1 MENNILKKISR
12 QIVDKRVI
20 IMIAFLAA
28 CVYCA
33 LSISRVHVNNDITS
47 FLPPDTDTRRGLTIM
62 ENEFTTYA
70 SANVMLANTTYERAS
85 AAAEKIETLEH
96 VTGVTFDNSP
106 AHFVDS
112 AALLTISFDGTSDDE
127 NVIAAMNEI
136 RSLTAGFDTY
146 TSSDIGADLLGEIA
160 QQMVGVV
167 ALAAVV
173 IMAVL
178 LFTSRSYFEVVIFLI
193 VFSVA
198 ALLNMGTNFWL
209 GEISSITNSIA
220 VILQLALAIDYAI
233 IFSHRYQD
241 EIDRFPTEREALI
254 EALSKSIVEISSSSL
269 TTISGLVALMLMQFR
284 LGYDLGLV
292 LSKGILC
299 SLITVFLL
307 MPGLIASFFRPLRRT
322 THKSHVPDITGWG
335 RFLMKTRFGFVAV
348 FVIILPLA
356 IWCSSRTE
364 YAFND
369 AGIDEL
375 KYSESR
381 AAARKITGTFANDTT
396 IAVLVPSGNYEAEKQ
411 FLRDAAELDNVKTVT
426 GLANIEIEDGKVL
439 TDSYTPRMFSMLLNI
454 DFEEAEMLYAAYG
467 VENGQYQPIF
477 GNAETYSV
485 PLIDMFLFLFEKID
499 QGIVTLD
506 ADSQET
512 LDSLRGELE
521 RGEAQ
526 LRGENWDR
534 MVITA
539 DVPIEGDE
547 SVALVNALRS
557 LADGRYGEGACLVIG
572 DVTSA
577 KELADTFNGD
587 SLLINL
593 LTIAFVFFIL
603 IFTFRSVVG
612 AALLV
617 FVIQGS
623 IWINFTFPYLTH
635 TRASFVTNMIVSAI
649 QMGATIDYAIVIMS
663 RYLDLK
669 KLHPPQEAMAQ
680 AVNESFPT
688 VMTSGTIMTV
698 AGILIAYR
706 VSDVY
711 IGHIGLAVGRGALIS
726 VILVLS
732 VLPQLIVLLDK
743 VIEKTTFRKK
753 TKTEVPWNER
763 WIAALLRAVLL
774 LSVSGA
780 ALAADLIPLRYPLPR
795 ISRSFPRCARRTH
808 GRKGRRSCSRARHQS
823 HRLRIFRPSCCCP
836 ERLTAAATAY
846 SAYPLTATP
855 STQGLFRMVLKTG
868 VVKISRSPA
877 PSARPE
883 TAKTSAVSPG

>member
-1 MENNILKKISR
+1 MLFSAKSDNLKATLTEPGGPLLENNILKKISR

-112 AALLTISFDGTSDDE
+112 AALLTISFDGISDDE
-127 NVIAAMNEI
+127 NVIATMNEI

-454 DFEEAEMLYAAYG
+454 DFEEAGMLYAAYG

-593 LTIAFVFFIL
+593 LTIAFVFIIL

-753 TKTEVPWNER
+753 TTTGG
-763 WIAALLRAVLL
+763 AV
-774 LSVSGA
+774 
-780 ALAADLIPLRYPLPR
+780 
-795 ISRSFPRCARRTH
+795 
-808 GRKGRRSCSRARHQS
+808 
-823 HRLRIFRPSCCCP
+823 
-836 ERLTAAATAY
+836 E
-846 SAYPLTATP
+846 
-855 STQGLFRMVLKTG
+855 
-868 VVKISRSPA
+868 
-877 PSARPE
+877 
-883 TAKTSAVSPG
+883 

>member
-1 MENNILKKISR
+1 MLFSTKSDNLKATLTEPGGPLLENNILKKISR

-127 NVIAAMNEI
+127 NVVAAMNEI
-136 RSLTAGFDTY
+136 RSLTADFDTY

-307 MPGLIASFFRPLRRT
+307 MPGLIASFFRQLRRT

-356 IWCSSRTE
+356 IWCSNRTE

-557 LADGRYGEGACLVIG
+557 LADGRYGEGGCLVIG

-593 LTIAFVFFIL
+593 LTIAFVFIIL

-669 KLHPPQEAMAQ
+669 KLHTPQEAMAQ

-753 TKTEVPWNER
+753 TTTGG
-763 WIAALLRAVLL
+763 AV
-774 LSVSGA
+774 
-780 ALAADLIPLRYPLPR
+780 
-795 ISRSFPRCARRTH
+795 
-808 GRKGRRSCSRARHQS
+808 
-823 HRLRIFRPSCCCP
+823 
-836 ERLTAAATAY
+836 E
-846 SAYPLTATP
+846 
-855 STQGLFRMVLKTG
+855 
-868 VVKISRSPA
+868 
-877 PSARPE
+877 
-883 TAKTSAVSPG
+883 

>member
-1 MENNILKKISR
+1 MLFSTKSDNLKATLTEPGGPLLENNILKKISR

-454 DFEEAEMLYAAYG
+454 DYEEAEMLYAAYG

-557 LADGRYGEGACLVIG
+557 LADGRYGEGGCLVIG

-593 LTIAFVFFIL
+593 LTIAFVFIIL

-669 KLHPPQEAMAQ
+669 KLHTPQEAMAR

-753 TKTEVPWNER
+753 TTTGG
-763 WIAALLRAVLL
+763 AV
-774 LSVSGA
+774 
-780 ALAADLIPLRYPLPR
+780 
-795 ISRSFPRCARRTH
+795 
-808 GRKGRRSCSRARHQS
+808 
-823 HRLRIFRPSCCCP
+823 
-836 ERLTAAATAY
+836 E
-846 SAYPLTATP
+846 
-855 STQGLFRMVLKTG
+855 
-868 VVKISRSPA
+868 
-877 PSARPE
+877 
-883 TAKTSAVSPG
+883 

>member
-1 MENNILKKISR
+1 MLFSAKSDNLKATLTEHGGPLLENNILKKISR

-127 NVIAAMNEI
+127 NVFAAMNEI

-454 DFEEAEMLYAAYG
+454 DFEEAGMLYAAYG

-593 LTIAFVFFIL
+593 LTIAFVFIIL

-669 KLHPPQEAMAQ
+669 KLHTPQEAMAQ

-753 TKTEVPWNER
+753 TTTGG
-763 WIAALLRAVLL
+763 AV
-774 LSVSGA
+774 
-780 ALAADLIPLRYPLPR
+780 
-795 ISRSFPRCARRTH
+795 
-808 GRKGRRSCSRARHQS
+808 
-823 HRLRIFRPSCCCP
+823 
-836 ERLTAAATAY
+836 E
-846 SAYPLTATP
+846 
-855 STQGLFRMVLKTG
+855 
-868 VVKISRSPA
+868 
-877 PSARPE
+877 
-883 TAKTSAVSPG
+883 

>member
-1 MENNILKKISR
+1 MLFSAKSDNLKATLTEHGGPLLENNILKKISR

-127 NVIAAMNEI
+127 NVISAMNEI

-146 TSSDIGADLLGEIA
+146 TSSEIGADLLGEIA

-307 MPGLIASFFRPLRRT
+307 MPGLIASFFRQLRRT

-454 DFEEAEMLYAAYG
+454 DFEEAGMLYAAYG

-593 LTIAFVFFIL
+593 LTIAFVFIIL

-753 TKTEVPWNER
+753 TTTGG
-763 WIAALLRAVLL
+763 AV
-774 LSVSGA
+774 
-780 ALAADLIPLRYPLPR
+780 
-795 ISRSFPRCARRTH
+795 
-808 GRKGRRSCSRARHQS
+808 
-823 HRLRIFRPSCCCP
+823 
-836 ERLTAAATAY
+836 E
-846 SAYPLTATP
+846 
-855 STQGLFRMVLKTG
+855 
-868 VVKISRSPA
+868 
-877 PSARPE
+877 
-883 TAKTSAVSPG
+883 

>member
-1 MENNILKKISR
+1 MLFSAKSDNLKATLTEPGGPLLENNILKKISR

-85 AAAEKIETLEH
+85 AAAEKIETLKH

-127 NVIAAMNEI
+127 NVIATMNEI

-477 GNAETYSV
+477 GNTETYSV

-593 LTIAFVFFIL
+593 LTIAFVFIIL

-669 KLHPPQEAMAQ
+669 KLHTPQEAMAQ

-753 TKTEVPWNER
+753 TTTGG
-763 WIAALLRAVLL
+763 AV
-774 LSVSGA
+774 
-780 ALAADLIPLRYPLPR
+780 
-795 ISRSFPRCARRTH
+795 
-808 GRKGRRSCSRARHQS
+808 
-823 HRLRIFRPSCCCP
+823 
-836 ERLTAAATAY
+836 E
-846 SAYPLTATP
+846 
-855 STQGLFRMVLKTG
+855 
-868 VVKISRSPA
+868 
-877 PSARPE
+877 
-883 TAKTSAVSPG
+883 

>member
-1 MENNILKKISR
+1 MLFSAKSDNLKATLTEHGGPLLENNILKKISR

-454 DFEEAEMLYAAYG
+454 DFEEAGMLYAAYG

-593 LTIAFVFFIL
+593 LTIAFVFIIL

-669 KLHPPQEAMAQ
+669 KLHTPQEAMAQ

-753 TKTEVPWNER
+753 TTTGG
-763 WIAALLRAVLL
+763 AV
-774 LSVSGA
+774 
-780 ALAADLIPLRYPLPR
+780 
-795 ISRSFPRCARRTH
+795 
-808 GRKGRRSCSRARHQS
+808 
-823 HRLRIFRPSCCCP
+823 
-836 ERLTAAATAY
+836 E
-846 SAYPLTATP
+846 
-855 STQGLFRMVLKTG
+855 
-868 VVKISRSPA
+868 
-877 PSARPE
+877 
-883 TAKTSAVSPG
+883 

>member
-1 MENNILKKISR
+1 MTLTEPGGPLLGNNILKKISR

-335 RFLMKTRFGFVAV
+335 RFLMKTRVGFVAV

-356 IWCSSRTE
+356 IWCSNRTE

-477 GNAETYSV
+477 GNTETYSV

-593 LTIAFVFFIL
+593 LTIAFVFIIL

-753 TKTEVPWNER
+753 TKT
-763 WIAALLRAVLL
+763 
-774 LSVSGA
+774 G
-780 ALAADLIPLRYPLPR
+780 
-795 ISRSFPRCARRTH
+795 
-808 GRKGRRSCSRARHQS
+808 G
-823 HRLRIFRPSCCCP
+823 
-836 ERLTAAATAY
+836 
-846 SAYPLTATP
+846 
-855 STQGLFRMVLKTG
+855 G
-868 VVKISRSPA
+868 V
-877 PSARPE
+877 E
-883 TAKTSAVSPG
+883 

>member
-1 MENNILKKISR
+1 MLFSAKSDNLKATLTEPGGPLLENNILKKISR

-127 NVIAAMNEI
+127 NVIATMNEI

-348 FVIILPLA
+348 FVVILPLA

-454 DFEEAEMLYAAYG
+454 DYEEAEMLYAAYG

-477 GNAETYSV
+477 GNTETYSV

-593 LTIAFVFFIL
+593 LTIAFVFIIL

-669 KLHPPQEAMAQ
+669 KLHTPQEAMAQ

-753 TKTEVPWNER
+753 TTTGG
-763 WIAALLRAVLL
+763 AV
-774 LSVSGA
+774 
-780 ALAADLIPLRYPLPR
+780 
-795 ISRSFPRCARRTH
+795 
-808 GRKGRRSCSRARHQS
+808 
-823 HRLRIFRPSCCCP
+823 
-836 ERLTAAATAY
+836 E
-846 SAYPLTATP
+846 
-855 STQGLFRMVLKTG
+855 
-868 VVKISRSPA
+868 
-877 PSARPE
+877 
-883 TAKTSAVSPG
+883 

>member
-1 MENNILKKISR
+1 MLFSGKSDNLKATLTEPGGPLLENNILKKISR

-593 LTIAFVFFIL
+593 LTIAFVFIIL

-669 KLHPPQEAMAQ
+669 KLHPPQEAMAR

-753 TKTEVPWNER
+753 TTTGG
-763 WIAALLRAVLL
+763 AV
-774 LSVSGA
+774 
-780 ALAADLIPLRYPLPR
+780 
-795 ISRSFPRCARRTH
+795 
-808 GRKGRRSCSRARHQS
+808 
-823 HRLRIFRPSCCCP
+823 
-836 ERLTAAATAY
+836 E
-846 SAYPLTATP
+846 
-855 STQGLFRMVLKTG
+855 
-868 VVKISRSPA
+868 
-877 PSARPE
+877 
-883 TAKTSAVSPG
+883 

>member
-1 MENNILKKISR
+1 MLFSAKSDNLKATLTEPGGPLLENNILKKISR

-485 PLIDMFLFLFEKID
+485 PLIDMFLVLFEKID

-557 LADGRYGEGACLVIG
+557 LADGRYGEGACIVIG

-593 LTIAFVFFIL
+593 LTIAFVFIIL

-669 KLHPPQEAMAQ
+669 KLHTPQEAMAQ

-753 TKTEVPWNER
+753 TTTGG
-763 WIAALLRAVLL
+763 AV
-774 LSVSGA
+774 
-780 ALAADLIPLRYPLPR
+780 
-795 ISRSFPRCARRTH
+795 
-808 GRKGRRSCSRARHQS
+808 
-823 HRLRIFRPSCCCP
+823 
-836 ERLTAAATAY
+836 E
-846 SAYPLTATP
+846 
-855 STQGLFRMVLKTG
+855 
-868 VVKISRSPA
+868 
-877 PSARPE
+877 
-883 TAKTSAVSPG
+883 

>member
-1 MENNILKKISR
+1 MLFSAKSDNLKATLTEPGGPLLENNILKKISR

-112 AALLTISFDGTSDDE
+112 AALLTISFDGTGDDE

-477 GNAETYSV
+477 GNTETYSV

-593 LTIAFVFFIL
+593 LTIAFVFIIL

-669 KLHPPQEAMAQ
+669 KLHTPQEAMAQ

-753 TKTEVPWNER
+753 TTTGG
-763 WIAALLRAVLL
+763 AV
-774 LSVSGA
+774 
-780 ALAADLIPLRYPLPR
+780 
-795 ISRSFPRCARRTH
+795 
-808 GRKGRRSCSRARHQS
+808 
-823 HRLRIFRPSCCCP
+823 
-836 ERLTAAATAY
+836 E
-846 SAYPLTATP
+846 
-855 STQGLFRMVLKTG
+855 
-868 VVKISRSPA
+868 
-877 PSARPE
+877 
-883 TAKTSAVSPG
+883 

>member
-1 MENNILKKISR
+1 MLFSAKSDNLKATLTEHGGPLLENNILKKISR

-454 DFEEAEMLYAAYG
+454 DFEEAGMLYAAYG
-467 VENGQYQPIF
+467 AENGQYQPIF

-593 LTIAFVFFIL
+593 LTIAFVFIIL

-669 KLHPPQEAMAQ
+669 KLHTPQEAMAQ

-753 TKTEVPWNER
+753 TTTGG
-763 WIAALLRAVLL
+763 AV
-774 LSVSGA
+774 
-780 ALAADLIPLRYPLPR
+780 
-795 ISRSFPRCARRTH
+795 
-808 GRKGRRSCSRARHQS
+808 
-823 HRLRIFRPSCCCP
+823 
-836 ERLTAAATAY
+836 E
-846 SAYPLTATP
+846 
-855 STQGLFRMVLKTG
+855 
-868 VVKISRSPA
+868 
-877 PSARPE
+877 
-883 TAKTSAVSPG
+883 

>member
-1 MENNILKKISR
+1 MLFSAKSDNLKATLTEHGGPLLENNILKKISR

-241 EIDRFPTEREALI
+241 ETDRFPTEREALI

-335 RFLMKTRFGFVAV
+335 RFLMKTRVGFVAV

-369 AGIDEL
+369 AVIDEL

-381 AAARKITGTFANDTT
+381 AAARKITDTFANDTT

-454 DFEEAEMLYAAYG
+454 DFEEAGMLYAAYG

-477 GNAETYSV
+477 GNTETYSV

-593 LTIAFVFFIL
+593 LTIAFVFIIL

-753 TKTEVPWNER
+753 TTTGG
-763 WIAALLRAVLL
+763 AV
-774 LSVSGA
+774 
-780 ALAADLIPLRYPLPR
+780 
-795 ISRSFPRCARRTH
+795 
-808 GRKGRRSCSRARHQS
+808 
-823 HRLRIFRPSCCCP
+823 
-836 ERLTAAATAY
+836 E
-846 SAYPLTATP
+846 
-855 STQGLFRMVLKTG
+855 
-868 VVKISRSPA
+868 
-877 PSARPE
+877 
-883 TAKTSAVSPG
+883 

>member
-1 MENNILKKISR
+1 MLFSAKSDNLKATLTEPGGPLLENNILKKISR

-127 NVIAAMNEI
+127 NVIATMNEI

-477 GNAETYSV
+477 GNTETYSV

-593 LTIAFVFFIL
+593 LTIAFVFIIL

-669 KLHPPQEAMAQ
+669 KLHTPQEAMAQ

-753 TKTEVPWNER
+753 TTTGG
-763 WIAALLRAVLL
+763 AV
-774 LSVSGA
+774 
-780 ALAADLIPLRYPLPR
+780 
-795 ISRSFPRCARRTH
+795 
-808 GRKGRRSCSRARHQS
+808 
-823 HRLRIFRPSCCCP
+823 
-836 ERLTAAATAY
+836 E
-846 SAYPLTATP
+846 
-855 STQGLFRMVLKTG
+855 
-868 VVKISRSPA
+868 
-877 PSARPE
+877 
-883 TAKTSAVSPG
+883 

>member
-1 MENNILKKISR
+1 MLFSAKSDNLKATLTEPGGPLLENNILKKISR

-127 NVIAAMNEI
+127 NVIATMNEI

-146 TSSDIGADLLGEIA
+146 PSSDIGADLLGEIA

-454 DFEEAEMLYAAYG
+454 DFEEAGMLYAAYG

-477 GNAETYSV
+477 GNTETYSV

-547 SVALVNALRS
+547 SVELVNALRS

-593 LTIAFVFFIL
+593 LTIAFVFIIL

-669 KLHPPQEAMAQ
+669 KLHTPQEAMAQ

-753 TKTEVPWNER
+753 TKTGG
-763 WIAALLRAVLL
+763 AV
-774 LSVSGA
+774 
-780 ALAADLIPLRYPLPR
+780 
-795 ISRSFPRCARRTH
+795 
-808 GRKGRRSCSRARHQS
+808 
-823 HRLRIFRPSCCCP
+823 
-836 ERLTAAATAY
+836 E
-846 SAYPLTATP
+846 
-855 STQGLFRMVLKTG
+855 
-868 VVKISRSPA
+868 
-877 PSARPE
+877 
-883 TAKTSAVSPG
+883 

>member
-28 CVYCA
+28 CIYCA

-127 NVIAAMNEI
+127 NVISAMNEI

-322 THKSHVPDITGWG
+322 MHKSHVPDITGWG

-477 GNAETYSV
+477 GNTETYSV

-547 SVALVNALRS
+547 SVALVNAAGRHLQRRFAAHQSAHHRLCFHHPDFYLPLRG
-557 LADGRYGEGACLVIG
+557 GRGAPRVRHSG
-572 DVTSA
+572 
-577 KELADTFNGD
+577 
-587 SLLINL
+587 
-593 LTIAFVFFIL
+593 
-603 IFTFRSVVG
+603 
-612 AALLV
+612 
-617 FVIQGS
+617 Q
-623 IWINFTFPYLTH
+623 
-635 TRASFVTNMIVSAI
+635 
-649 QMGATIDYAIVIMS
+649 
-663 RYLDLK
+663 YLDQLYISVPDTYPRVIRHEYDR
-669 KLHPPQEAMAQ
+669 LRHSDGGDDRLCHCYHEP
-680 AVNESFPT
+680 V
-688 VMTSGTIMTV
+688 SGSQKAPYT
-698 AGILIAYR
+698 AGGDGAGGQRELSDRYDLRHHHDRCRHFDRIPR
-706 VSDVY
+706 VGRIHRPHRSRRWPRRAY
-711 IGHIGLAVGRGALIS
+711 IGHPR
-726 VILVLS
+726 
-732 VLPQLIVLLDK
+732 
-743 VIEKTTFRKK
+743 F
-753 TKTEVPWNER
+753 ER
-763 WIAALLRAVLL
+763 
-774 LSVSGA
+774 S
-780 ALAADLIPLRYPLPR
+780 
-795 ISRSFPRCARRTH
+795 
-808 GRKGRRSCSRARHQS
+808 
-823 HRLRIFRPSCCCP
+823 
-836 ERLTAAATAY
+836 AAAHRA
-846 SAYPLTATP
+846 AR
-855 STQGLFRMVLKTG
+855 QGH
-868 VVKISRSPA
+868 
-877 PSARPE
+877 
-883 TAKTSAVSPG
+883 

>member
-1 MENNILKKISR
+1 MLFSAKSDNLKATLTEPGGPLLENNILKKISR

-127 NVIAAMNEI
+127 NVISAMNEI

-146 TSSDIGADLLGEIA
+146 TSSEIGADLLGEIA

-454 DFEEAEMLYAAYG
+454 DFEEAGMLYAAYG

-477 GNAETYSV
+477 GNTETYSV

-593 LTIAFVFFIL
+593 LTIAFVFIIL

-669 KLHPPQEAMAQ
+669 RLHTPQEAMAQ

-753 TKTEVPWNER
+753 TKTGG
-763 WIAALLRAVLL
+763 AV
-774 LSVSGA
+774 
-780 ALAADLIPLRYPLPR
+780 
-795 ISRSFPRCARRTH
+795 
-808 GRKGRRSCSRARHQS
+808 
-823 HRLRIFRPSCCCP
+823 
-836 ERLTAAATAY
+836 E
-846 SAYPLTATP
+846 
-855 STQGLFRMVLKTG
+855 
-868 VVKISRSPA
+868 
-877 PSARPE
+877 
-883 TAKTSAVSPG
+883 

>member
-1 MENNILKKISR
+1 MENAFLKKISQ
-12 QIVDKRVI
+12 QIVDRRVI
-20 IMIAFLAA
+20 VMIAFLAA
-28 CVYCA
+28 CIYCA
-33 LSISRVHVNNDITS
+33 LSLGRVRVNNDITS
-47 FLPPDTDTRRGLTIM
+47 FLPPETDTRRGLTIM

-70 SANVMLANTTYERAS
+70 SANVMLANTTYDRAG
-85 AAAEKIETLEH
+85 AAAEEIRKIDH
-96 VTGVTFDNSP
+96 VTGVEFDDSP

-112 AALLTISFDGTSDDE
+112 SALLTISFDGASDDE
-127 NVIAAMNEI
+127 NVISAMNEI
-136 RSLTAGFDTY
+136 RDLTSRFDVY

-173 IMAVL
+173 IVGVL
-178 LFTSRSYFEVVIFLI
+178 LLTSRSYFEVVIFLI

-241 EIDRFPTEREALI
+241 EAERFPTEREALI
-254 EALSKSIVEISSSSL
+254 EALAKSIVEISSSSL

-292 LSKGILC
+292 LSKGIIC
-299 SLITVFLL
+299 SMLTVFLL
-307 MPGLIASFFRPLRRT
+307 MPGLIASFFRPLRKT
-322 THKSHVPDITGWG
+322 AHKSHVPDITGWG
-335 RFLMKTRFGFVAV
+335 RFLMKSRVLFVVLFFAAV
-348 FVIILPLA
+348 PLS

-364 YAFND
+364 YAFSD
-369 AGIDEL
+369 ASIDEL

-381 AAARKITGTFANDTT
+381 AAARKITATFTNDTT
-396 IAVLVPSGNYEAEKQ
+396 IAVLVPSGNYEAEKE
-411 FLRDAAELDNVKTVT
+411 FLHDAAALPGVKSVT

-439 TDSYTPRMFSMLLNI
+439 TDAYTPRMLSMLLNI
-454 DFEEAEMLYAAYG
+454 DYEEAELLYAAYG
-467 VENGQYQPIF
+467 VENEQYQPIF

-506 ADSQET
+506 AQSQET

-534 MVITA
+534 MVISA
-539 DVPIEGDE
+539 DVPIEGEE
-547 SVALVNALRS
+547 SVTLVDSLRT
-557 LADGRYGEGACLVIG
+557 LADSRYGEGQCLVIG

-593 LTIAFVFFIL
+593 LTIGFVFIIL
-603 IFTFRSVVG
+603 VFTFKSVAG
-612 AALLV
+612 AAILV

-623 IWINFTFPYLTH
+623 IWMNFTFPYLTH

-669 KLHPPQEAMAQ
+669 KLYPPREAMAH

-726 VILVLS
+726 VILVLT
-732 VLPQLIVLLDK
+732 VLPQLIVLLNK
-743 VIEKTTFRKK
+743 LIEKTTFRS
-753 TKTEVPWNER
+753 KTE
-763 WIAALLRAVLL
+763 AGGAV
-774 LSVSGA
+774 
-780 ALAADLIPLRYPLPR
+780 
-795 ISRSFPRCARRTH
+795 
-808 GRKGRRSCSRARHQS
+808 Q
-823 HRLRIFRPSCCCP
+823 
-836 ERLTAAATAY
+836 
-846 SAYPLTATP
+846 
-855 STQGLFRMVLKTG
+855 
-868 VVKISRSPA
+868 
-877 PSARPE
+877 
-883 TAKTSAVSPG
+883 

>member
-1 MENNILKKISR
+1 MLFSAKSDNLKATLTEPGGPLLENNILKKISR

-85 AAAEKIETLEH
+85 AAAEKIETLKH

-127 NVIAAMNEI
+127 NVIATMNEI

-356 IWCSSRTE
+356 IWCSNRTE

-477 GNAETYSV
+477 GNTETYSV

-593 LTIAFVFFIL
+593 LTIAFVFIIL

-669 KLHPPQEAMAQ
+669 KLHPPREAMAM

-753 TKTEVPWNER
+753 TTTGG
-763 WIAALLRAVLL
+763 AV
-774 LSVSGA
+774 
-780 ALAADLIPLRYPLPR
+780 
-795 ISRSFPRCARRTH
+795 
-808 GRKGRRSCSRARHQS
+808 
-823 HRLRIFRPSCCCP
+823 
-836 ERLTAAATAY
+836 E
-846 SAYPLTATP
+846 
-855 STQGLFRMVLKTG
+855 
-868 VVKISRSPA
+868 
-877 PSARPE
+877 
-883 TAKTSAVSPG
+883 

>member
-1 MENNILKKISR
+1 MEKNNILKKISQ

-33 LSISRVHVNNDITS
+33 LSVGRVRVNNDITS

-85 AAAEKIETLEH
+85 AVVEEIKALDH
-96 VTGVTFDNSP
+96 VTGVTFDDSP

-112 AALLTISFDGTSDDE
+112 AALLTISFDGDSSDE
-127 NVIAAMNEI
+127 NVIAAMKNI
-136 RSLTAGFDTY
+136 RALTAGFDTY

-167 ALAAVV
+167 ALAALV

-193 VFSVA
+193 VFCVA

-241 EIDRFPTEREALI
+241 EIERFPTEREALI
-254 EALSKSIVEISSSSL
+254 EALSKSIIEISSSSL

-307 MPGLIASFFRPLRRT
+307 MPGLIATFFRPLRRT
-322 THKSHVPDITGWG
+322 AHKNHVPDITGWG
-335 RFLMKTRFGFVAV
+335 RFLMKTRLLFV
-348 FVIILPLA
+348 VIFLVIVPLA

-369 AGIDEL
+369 ASIDEL

-381 AAARKITGTFANDTT
+381 AAARKITNTFTNDTT

-411 FLRDAAELDNVKTVT
+411 FLREASELDNVKTVT
-426 GLANIEIEDGKVL
+426 GLANIEIEEGRVL
-439 TDSYTPRMFSMLLNI
+439 TDSYTPRMLSMLLNI
-454 DFEEAEMLYAAYG
+454 DYEEAEMLYAAYG

-485 PLIDMFLFLFEKID
+485 PLIDIFLFLFEKID

-539 DVPIEGDE
+539 DVPVEGDE
-547 SVALVNALRS
+547 SVTLVNALRS
-557 LADGRYGEGACLVIG
+557 LADGYYGEGSCLVIG

-593 LTIAFVFFIL
+593 LTIAFVFAIL
-603 IFTFRSVVG
+603 VFTFKSVAG
-612 AALLV
+612 AVILV

-669 KLHPPQEAMAQ
+669 KLHPPREAMAH

-706 VSDVY
+706 VTDVY
-711 IGHIGLAVGRGALIS
+711 IGHIGLAVGRGAFIS
-726 VILVLS
+726 VILVLT
-732 VLPQLIVLLDK
+732 VLPQLIVLLDR

-753 TKTEVPWNER
+753 KEVAPNE
-763 WIAALLRAVLL
+763 
-774 LSVSGA
+774 
-780 ALAADLIPLRYPLPR
+780 
-795 ISRSFPRCARRTH
+795 T
-808 GRKGRRSCSRARHQS
+808 
-823 HRLRIFRPSCCCP
+823 
-836 ERLTAAATAY
+836 
-846 SAYPLTATP
+846 
-855 STQGLFRMVLKTG
+855 
-868 VVKISRSPA
+868 
-877 PSARPE
+877 
-883 TAKTSAVSPG
+883 

>member
-1 MENNILKKISR
+1 MLFSAKSDNLKATLTEPGGPLLENNILKKISR

-127 NVIAAMNEI
+127 NVIATMNEI

-477 GNAETYSV
+477 GNTETYSV

-593 LTIAFVFFIL
+593 LTIAFVFIIL

-669 KLHPPQEAMAQ
+669 KLHTPQEAMAQ

-753 TKTEVPWNER
+753 TTTGG
-763 WIAALLRAVLL
+763 AV
-774 LSVSGA
+774 
-780 ALAADLIPLRYPLPR
+780 
-795 ISRSFPRCARRTH
+795 
-808 GRKGRRSCSRARHQS
+808 K
-823 HRLRIFRPSCCCP
+823 
-836 ERLTAAATAY
+836 
-846 SAYPLTATP
+846 
-855 STQGLFRMVLKTG
+855 
-868 VVKISRSPA
+868 
-877 PSARPE
+877 
-883 TAKTSAVSPG
+883 

>member
-506 ADSQET
+506 ADSQEM

-593 LTIAFVFFIL
+593 LTIAFVFIIL

-669 KLHPPQEAMAQ
+669 KLHTPQEAMAQ

-753 TKTEVPWNER
+753 TTTGG
-763 WIAALLRAVLL
+763 AV
-774 LSVSGA
+774 
-780 ALAADLIPLRYPLPR
+780 
-795 ISRSFPRCARRTH
+795 
-808 GRKGRRSCSRARHQS
+808 
-823 HRLRIFRPSCCCP
+823 
-836 ERLTAAATAY
+836 E
-846 SAYPLTATP
+846 
-855 STQGLFRMVLKTG
+855 
-868 VVKISRSPA
+868 
-877 PSARPE
+877 
-883 TAKTSAVSPG
+883 

>member
-1 MENNILKKISR
+1 MLFSAKSDNLEATLTEPGGPLLENNILKKISR

-593 LTIAFVFFIL
+593 LTIAFVFIIL

-669 KLHPPQEAMAQ
+669 KLHTPQEAMAR

-753 TKTEVPWNER
+753 TKTGG
-763 WIAALLRAVLL
+763 AV
-774 LSVSGA
+774 
-780 ALAADLIPLRYPLPR
+780 
-795 ISRSFPRCARRTH
+795 
-808 GRKGRRSCSRARHQS
+808 
-823 HRLRIFRPSCCCP
+823 
-836 ERLTAAATAY
+836 E
-846 SAYPLTATP
+846 
-855 STQGLFRMVLKTG
+855 
-868 VVKISRSPA
+868 
-877 PSARPE
+877 
-883 TAKTSAVSPG
+883 

>member
-1 MENNILKKISR
+1 LLFSAKSDNLKATLTEPGGPLLENNILKKISR

-335 RFLMKTRFGFVAV
+335 RFLMKTRLGFVAV

-381 AAARKITGTFANDTT
+381 AAARKITSTFANDTT

-593 LTIAFVFFIL
+593 LTIAFVFIIL

-669 KLHPPQEAMAQ
+669 KLHTPQEAMAQ

-732 VLPQLIVLLDK
+732 VLPQLIVLLHK

-753 TKTEVPWNER
+753 TTTGG
-763 WIAALLRAVLL
+763 AV
-774 LSVSGA
+774 
-780 ALAADLIPLRYPLPR
+780 
-795 ISRSFPRCARRTH
+795 
-808 GRKGRRSCSRARHQS
+808 
-823 HRLRIFRPSCCCP
+823 
-836 ERLTAAATAY
+836 E
-846 SAYPLTATP
+846 
-855 STQGLFRMVLKTG
+855 
-868 VVKISRSPA
+868 
-877 PSARPE
+877 
-883 TAKTSAVSPG
+883 

>member
-1 MENNILKKISR
+1 MLFSAKSDNLKATLTEPGGPLLENNILKKISR

-454 DFEEAEMLYAAYG
+454 DFEEAGMLYAAYG

-477 GNAETYSV
+477 GNTETYSV

-593 LTIAFVFFIL
+593 LTIAFVFIIL

-669 KLHPPQEAMAQ
+669 KLHTPQEAMAQ

-753 TKTEVPWNER
+753 MTTGG
-763 WIAALLRAVLL
+763 AV
-774 LSVSGA
+774 
-780 ALAADLIPLRYPLPR
+780 
-795 ISRSFPRCARRTH
+795 
-808 GRKGRRSCSRARHQS
+808 K
-823 HRLRIFRPSCCCP
+823 
-836 ERLTAAATAY
+836 
-846 SAYPLTATP
+846 
-855 STQGLFRMVLKTG
+855 
-868 VVKISRSPA
+868 
-877 PSARPE
+877 
-883 TAKTSAVSPG
+883 

>member
-1 MENNILKKISR
+1 MLFSAKSGNLKATLTDPGGPLLENNILKKISR

-439 TDSYTPRMFSMLLNI
+439 TDSYTPRMFSMLLSI

-485 PLIDMFLFLFEKID
+485 PLIDIFLFLFEKID

-593 LTIAFVFFIL
+593 LTIAFVFIIL

-669 KLHPPQEAMAQ
+669 KLHTPQEAMAQ

-743 VIEKTTFRKK
+743 VIEKTTFREK
-753 TKTEVPWNER
+753 TTTGG
-763 WIAALLRAVLL
+763 AV
-774 LSVSGA
+774 
-780 ALAADLIPLRYPLPR
+780 
-795 ISRSFPRCARRTH
+795 
-808 GRKGRRSCSRARHQS
+808 
-823 HRLRIFRPSCCCP
+823 
-836 ERLTAAATAY
+836 E
-846 SAYPLTATP
+846 
-855 STQGLFRMVLKTG
+855 
-868 VVKISRSPA
+868 
-877 PSARPE
+877 
-883 TAKTSAVSPG
+883 

>member
-1 MENNILKKISR
+1 MTLTEPGGPLLGNNILKKISR

-356 IWCSSRTE
+356 IWCSNRTE

-439 TDSYTPRMFSMLLNI
+439 TDSYTPRMFSMMLNI

-593 LTIAFVFFIL
+593 LTIAFVFIIL

-669 KLHPPQEAMAQ
+669 KLHPPQEAMAR

-753 TKTEVPWNER
+753 TTTGG
-763 WIAALLRAVLL
+763 AV
-774 LSVSGA
+774 
-780 ALAADLIPLRYPLPR
+780 
-795 ISRSFPRCARRTH
+795 
-808 GRKGRRSCSRARHQS
+808 
-823 HRLRIFRPSCCCP
+823 
-836 ERLTAAATAY
+836 E
-846 SAYPLTATP
+846 
-855 STQGLFRMVLKTG
+855 
-868 VVKISRSPA
+868 
-877 PSARPE
+877 
-883 TAKTSAVSPG
+883 

>member
-1 MENNILKKISR
+1 MLFFAKSDNLKKTITEPGGTLLENNILKKISQ
-12 QIVDKRVI
+12 QIVDKRVF

-28 CVYCA
+28 CIYCA
-33 LSISRVHVNNDITS
+33 LSVGRVQVNNDITS

-85 AAAEKIETLEH
+85 AAAEKIESLDH

-112 AALLTISFDGTSDDE
+112 AALLTISFDGASDDE

-136 RSLTAGFDTY
+136 RSLTSGFDTY
-146 TSSDIGADLLGEIA
+146 TSSEIGADLLGEIA

-254 EALSKSIVEISSSSL
+254 EALSKSIIEISSSSL

-307 MPGLIASFFRPLRRT
+307 MPGLIASFFRPLRKT
-322 THKSHVPDITGWG
+322 AHKSHVPDITGWG
-335 RFLMKTRFGFVAV
+335 RFLMKTRVGFVAL
-348 FVIILPLA
+348 FVIIVPIA
-356 IWCSSRTE
+356 IWCSGRTE

-411 FLRDAAELDNVKTVT
+411 FLREAVELDNVKTVT

-439 TDSYTPRMFSMLLNI
+439 TDSYTPRMLSMLLNI

-485 PLIDMFLFLFEKID
+485 PLIDVFLFLFEKID

-512 LDSLRGELE
+512 LDNLRGELE

-557 LADGRYGEGACLVIG
+557 LADGYYGEGECLVIG

-593 LTIAFVFFIL
+593 LTIAFVFIIL
-603 IFTFRSVVG
+603 IFTFKSVAG
-612 AALLV
+612 AAILV

-669 KLHPPQEAMAQ
+669 KLHPPREAMAM

-706 VSDVY
+706 VTDVY

-743 VIEKTTFRKK
+743 LIEVTTFRKK
-753 TKTEVPWNER
+753 TGG
-763 WIAALLRAVLL
+763 AV
-774 LSVSGA
+774 
-780 ALAADLIPLRYPLPR
+780 
-795 ISRSFPRCARRTH
+795 
-808 GRKGRRSCSRARHQS
+808 K
-823 HRLRIFRPSCCCP
+823 
-836 ERLTAAATAY
+836 
-846 SAYPLTATP
+846 
-855 STQGLFRMVLKTG
+855 
-868 VVKISRSPA
+868 
-877 PSARPE
+877 
-883 TAKTSAVSPG
+883 

>member
-1 MENNILKKISR
+1 MLFSAKSDNLKATLIEPGGPLLENNILKKLSR

-70 SANVMLANTTYERAS
+70 SANVMIANTTYERAS

-593 LTIAFVFFIL
+593 LTIAFVFIIL

-753 TKTEVPWNER
+753 TTTG
-763 WIAALLRAVLL
+763 
-774 LSVSGA
+774 GA
-780 ALAADLIPLRYPLPR
+780 M
-795 ISRSFPRCARRTH
+795 
-808 GRKGRRSCSRARHQS
+808 
-823 HRLRIFRPSCCCP
+823 
-836 ERLTAAATAY
+836 E
-846 SAYPLTATP
+846 
-855 STQGLFRMVLKTG
+855 
-868 VVKISRSPA
+868 
-877 PSARPE
+877 
-883 TAKTSAVSPG
+883 

>member
-1 MENNILKKISR
+1 MHFSAKSDNLKATLTEPGGPLLENNILKKISR

-47 FLPPDTDTRRGLTIM
+47 FLPPETDTRRGLTIM

-127 NVIAAMNEI
+127 NVIATMNEI

-557 LADGRYGEGACLVIG
+557 LGDGRYGEGACLVIG

-593 LTIAFVFFIL
+593 LTIAFVFIIL

-669 KLHPPQEAMAQ
+669 KLHTPQEAMAR

-753 TKTEVPWNER
+753 TTTGG
-763 WIAALLRAVLL
+763 AV
-774 LSVSGA
+774 
-780 ALAADLIPLRYPLPR
+780 
-795 ISRSFPRCARRTH
+795 
-808 GRKGRRSCSRARHQS
+808 
-823 HRLRIFRPSCCCP
+823 
-836 ERLTAAATAY
+836 E
-846 SAYPLTATP
+846 
-855 STQGLFRMVLKTG
+855 
-868 VVKISRSPA
+868 
-877 PSARPE
+877 
-883 TAKTSAVSPG
+883 

>member
-1 MENNILKKISR
+1 MLFFAKSDNLKATITEPGGPLLENNILKKISR

-136 RSLTAGFDTY
+136 RSLTACFDTY

-593 LTIAFVFFIL
+593 LTIAFVFIIL

-669 KLHPPQEAMAQ
+669 KLHTPQEAMAQ

-753 TKTEVPWNER
+753 TTTGG
-763 WIAALLRAVLL
+763 AV
-774 LSVSGA
+774 
-780 ALAADLIPLRYPLPR
+780 
-795 ISRSFPRCARRTH
+795 
-808 GRKGRRSCSRARHQS
+808 
-823 HRLRIFRPSCCCP
+823 
-836 ERLTAAATAY
+836 E
-846 SAYPLTATP
+846 
-855 STQGLFRMVLKTG
+855 
-868 VVKISRSPA
+868 
-877 PSARPE
+877 
-883 TAKTSAVSPG
+883 

>member
-1 MENNILKKISR
+1 MLFSAKSDNLKATLTEPGGPLLENNILKKISR

-426 GLANIEIEDGKVL
+426 GLANLEIEDGKVL

-477 GNAETYSV
+477 GNTETYSV

-593 LTIAFVFFIL
+593 LTIAFVFIIL

-669 KLHPPQEAMAQ
+669 KLHTPQEAMAR

-753 TKTEVPWNER
+753 TTMGG
-763 WIAALLRAVLL
+763 AV
-774 LSVSGA
+774 
-780 ALAADLIPLRYPLPR
+780 
-795 ISRSFPRCARRTH
+795 
-808 GRKGRRSCSRARHQS
+808 
-823 HRLRIFRPSCCCP
+823 
-836 ERLTAAATAY
+836 E
-846 SAYPLTATP
+846 
-855 STQGLFRMVLKTG
+855 
-868 VVKISRSPA
+868 
-877 PSARPE
+877 
-883 TAKTSAVSPG
+883 

>member
-1 MENNILKKISR
+1 MLFSAKSDNLKATFTEPGGPLLENNILKKLSR

-85 AAAEKIETLEH
+85 AAAEKIQTLEH

-173 IMAVL
+173 IIGQCCSLRRAAI
-178 LFTSRSYFEVVIFLI
+178 SRSSFFLSSFLLRRCSI
-193 VFSVA
+193 WAQTSGWARYPPSPIPLPLFCSSRSPSTMPLFSPIA
-198 ALLNMGTNFWL
+198 IRMRSTASQRNARR
-209 GEISSITNSIA
+209 SSK
-220 VILQLALAIDYAI
+220 
-233 IFSHRYQD
+233 
-241 EIDRFPTEREALI
+241 
-254 EALSKSIVEISSSSL
+254 ALSKSIVEISSSSL

-593 LTIAFVFFIL
+593 LTIAFVFIIL

-669 KLHPPQEAMAQ
+669 KLHTPQEAMAR

-743 VIEKTTFRKK
+743 IIEKTTFRKK
-753 TKTEVPWNER
+753 TTTGG
-763 WIAALLRAVLL
+763 AV
-774 LSVSGA
+774 
-780 ALAADLIPLRYPLPR
+780 
-795 ISRSFPRCARRTH
+795 
-808 GRKGRRSCSRARHQS
+808 
-823 HRLRIFRPSCCCP
+823 
-836 ERLTAAATAY
+836 E
-846 SAYPLTATP
+846 
-855 STQGLFRMVLKTG
+855 
-868 VVKISRSPA
+868 
-877 PSARPE
+877 
-883 TAKTSAVSPG
+883 

>member
-1 MENNILKKISR
+1 MLFSAKSDNLKATLTEPGGPLLENNILKKISR

-33 LSISRVHVNNDITS
+33 LSISRVRVNNDITS

-454 DFEEAEMLYAAYG
+454 DFEEAGMLYAAYG

-477 GNAETYSV
+477 GNTETYSV

-506 ADSQET
+506 ADLQET

-593 LTIAFVFFIL
+593 LTIAFVFIIL
-603 IFTFRSVVG
+603 IFTFRSVVA

-669 KLHPPQEAMAQ
+669 KLHTPQEAMAQ

-753 TKTEVPWNER
+753 TTTGG
-763 WIAALLRAVLL
+763 AV
-774 LSVSGA
+774 
-780 ALAADLIPLRYPLPR
+780 
-795 ISRSFPRCARRTH
+795 
-808 GRKGRRSCSRARHQS
+808 
-823 HRLRIFRPSCCCP
+823 
-836 ERLTAAATAY
+836 E
-846 SAYPLTATP
+846 
-855 STQGLFRMVLKTG
+855 
-868 VVKISRSPA
+868 
-877 PSARPE
+877 
-883 TAKTSAVSPG
+883 

>member
-1 MENNILKKISR
+1 MLFFAKSDNLKATLTKPGGPLLENNILKKISR

-299 SLITVFLL
+299 SLVTVFLL

-454 DFEEAEMLYAAYG
+454 DFEEAGMLYAAYG

-477 GNAETYSV
+477 GNTETYSV

-593 LTIAFVFFIL
+593 LTIAFVFIIL

-635 TRASFVTNMIVSAI
+635 THASFVTNMIVSAI

-669 KLHPPQEAMAQ
+669 KLHTPQEAMAQ

-753 TKTEVPWNER
+753 TTTGG
-763 WIAALLRAVLL
+763 AV
-774 LSVSGA
+774 
-780 ALAADLIPLRYPLPR
+780 
-795 ISRSFPRCARRTH
+795 
-808 GRKGRRSCSRARHQS
+808 
-823 HRLRIFRPSCCCP
+823 
-836 ERLTAAATAY
+836 E
-846 SAYPLTATP
+846 
-855 STQGLFRMVLKTG
+855 
-868 VVKISRSPA
+868 
-877 PSARPE
+877 
-883 TAKTSAVSPG
+883 

>member
-1 MENNILKKISR
+1 MLFSAKSDNLKATLTEHGGPLLENNILKKISR

-454 DFEEAEMLYAAYG
+454 DFEEAGMLYAAYG
-467 VENGQYQPIF
+467 VEHGQYQPIF

-593 LTIAFVFFIL
+593 LTIAFVFIIL

-669 KLHPPQEAMAQ
+669 KLHTPQEAMAQ

-753 TKTEVPWNER
+753 TTTGG
-763 WIAALLRAVLL
+763 AV
-774 LSVSGA
+774 
-780 ALAADLIPLRYPLPR
+780 
-795 ISRSFPRCARRTH
+795 
-808 GRKGRRSCSRARHQS
+808 
-823 HRLRIFRPSCCCP
+823 
-836 ERLTAAATAY
+836 E
-846 SAYPLTATP
+846 
-855 STQGLFRMVLKTG
+855 
-868 VVKISRSPA
+868 
-877 PSARPE
+877 
-883 TAKTSAVSPG
+883 

>member
-1 MENNILKKISR
+1 MLFSAKSDNLKATLTEPGGPLLENNILKKISR

-127 NVIAAMNEI
+127 NVIATMNEI

-307 MPGLIASFFRPLRRT
+307 MPGLIASFFRPLRGT

-557 LADGRYGEGACLVIG
+557 LADGRYGEGGCLVIG

-593 LTIAFVFFIL
+593 LTIAFVFIIL

-669 KLHPPQEAMAQ
+669 KLHTPQEAMAR

-753 TKTEVPWNER
+753 TTTGG
-763 WIAALLRAVLL
+763 AV
-774 LSVSGA
+774 
-780 ALAADLIPLRYPLPR
+780 
-795 ISRSFPRCARRTH
+795 
-808 GRKGRRSCSRARHQS
+808 
-823 HRLRIFRPSCCCP
+823 
-836 ERLTAAATAY
+836 E
-846 SAYPLTATP
+846 
-855 STQGLFRMVLKTG
+855 
-868 VVKISRSPA
+868 
-877 PSARPE
+877 
-883 TAKTSAVSPG
+883 

>member
-1 MENNILKKISR
+1 
-12 QIVDKRVI
+12 
-20 IMIAFLAA
+20 
-28 CVYCA
+28 
-33 LSISRVHVNNDITS
+33 
-47 FLPPDTDTRRGLTIM
+47 M

-127 NVIAAMNEI
+127 NVISAMNEI

-322 THKSHVPDITGWG
+322 MHKSHVPDITGWG

-477 GNAETYSV
+477 GNTETYSV

-593 LTIAFVFFIL
+593 LTIAFVFIIL

-669 KLHPPQEAMAQ
+669 KLHTPQEAMAR

-753 TKTEVPWNER
+753 TTTGG
-763 WIAALLRAVLL
+763 AV
-774 LSVSGA
+774 
-780 ALAADLIPLRYPLPR
+780 
-795 ISRSFPRCARRTH
+795 
-808 GRKGRRSCSRARHQS
+808 
-823 HRLRIFRPSCCCP
+823 
-836 ERLTAAATAY
+836 E
-846 SAYPLTATP
+846 
-855 STQGLFRMVLKTG
+855 
-868 VVKISRSPA
+868 
-877 PSARPE
+877 
-883 TAKTSAVSPG
+883 

>member
-1 MENNILKKISR
+1 MLFSAKSDNLKATLTEPGGPLLENNILKKISR

-127 NVIAAMNEI
+127 NVIATMNEI

-178 LFTSRSYFEVVIFLI
+178 LFTSRRYFEVVIFLI

-348 FVIILPLA
+348 FVVILPLA

-411 FLRDAAELDNVKTVT
+411 FLRDAAELDDVKTVT

-593 LTIAFVFFIL
+593 LTIAFVFIIL

-753 TKTEVPWNER
+753 TTTGG
-763 WIAALLRAVLL
+763 AV
-774 LSVSGA
+774 
-780 ALAADLIPLRYPLPR
+780 
-795 ISRSFPRCARRTH
+795 
-808 GRKGRRSCSRARHQS
+808 
-823 HRLRIFRPSCCCP
+823 
-836 ERLTAAATAY
+836 E
-846 SAYPLTATP
+846 
-855 STQGLFRMVLKTG
+855 
-868 VVKISRSPA
+868 
-877 PSARPE
+877 
-883 TAKTSAVSPG
+883 